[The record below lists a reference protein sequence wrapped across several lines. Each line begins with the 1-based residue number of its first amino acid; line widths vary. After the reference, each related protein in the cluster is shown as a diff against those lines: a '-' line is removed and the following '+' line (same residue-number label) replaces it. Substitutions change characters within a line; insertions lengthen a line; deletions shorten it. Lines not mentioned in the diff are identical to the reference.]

1 MYVYH
6 ALGNAL
12 SAYLIPKKKKK
23 KKKKKKRKKKSAGA
37 SKLILCKPVGPSGKT
52 LTGCKADGGRFQTA
66 SALLFHQSWWIM
78 DITM

>member
-23 KKKKKKRKKKSAGA
+23 KKKKKKRKKKARGRA
-37 SKLILCKPVGPSGKT
+37 SLFCVSRLGPAVRRLQAVKQ
-52 LTGCKADGGRFQTA
+52 TGVDSRLLPLSFFISRGG
-66 SALLFHQSWWIM
+66 
-78 DITM
+78 